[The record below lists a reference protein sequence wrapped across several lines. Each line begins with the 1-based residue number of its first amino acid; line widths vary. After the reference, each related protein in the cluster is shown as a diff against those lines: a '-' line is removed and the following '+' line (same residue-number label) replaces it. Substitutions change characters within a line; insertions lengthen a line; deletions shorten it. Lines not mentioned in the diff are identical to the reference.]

1 MAELNYSNDAL
12 NVVSAFHEAE
22 RMLYVEGDDDV
33 LFWEFMLETYGKVG
47 YKVQS
52 LDGIEELKKYIL
64 KISAGDI
71 EASVA
76 RDCDFS
82 EIDPSYKS
90 VPFVA
95 RTYGHSIENTL
106 MTPNVLCKI
115 IRSFGRVSKKTVDE
129 ANCERWFKDMY
140 KSFEQITLLD
150 AGNDLDKL
158 GAAVLG
164 NNCTKFMKSEKS
176 CLPDASKINSILAEL
191 SKSQKLVLAAR
202 KAKVSIGK
210 SVKKTHDFIRGHF
223 LFSAALKYANTQLRS
238 AKSNKGASVD
248 AFFGAAF
255 IAFETVF
262 TQEHQHYEHY
272 KHQVSI
278 I

>member
-1 MAELNYSNDAL
+1 MAELNYSDDAL
-12 NVVSAFHEAE
+12 NVISAFHEAE

-33 LFWEFMLETYGKVG
+33 LFWEFMLDVYGKEG

-52 LDGIEELKKYIL
+52 LDGIEELKKYIE

-71 EASVA
+71 EASAA

-82 EIDPSYKS
+82 EIDSSYKQ

-106 MTPNVLCKI
+106 MTPDVLCKV

-140 KSFEQITLLD
+140 KSFEQIIFLD
-150 AGNDLDKL
+150 AGNDLEKL
-158 GAAVLG
+158 GVSVLG

-176 CLPDASKINSILAEL
+176 CLPDANKISGALADFI
-191 SKSQKLVLAAR
+191 KNQKLVLAAA
-202 KAKVSIGK
+202 KAKRSIGK
-210 SVKKTHDFIRGHF
+210 SAKKVSDFIRGHF
-223 LFSAALKYANTQLRS
+223 LFSAALKYVNAQLRG
-238 AKSNKGASVD
+238 ARSNKSASVD

-255 IAFETVF
+255 IAFESVF
-262 TQEHQHYEHY
+262 NEQHYQYEY
-272 KHQVSI
+272 YRGQVDLI
-278 I
+278 